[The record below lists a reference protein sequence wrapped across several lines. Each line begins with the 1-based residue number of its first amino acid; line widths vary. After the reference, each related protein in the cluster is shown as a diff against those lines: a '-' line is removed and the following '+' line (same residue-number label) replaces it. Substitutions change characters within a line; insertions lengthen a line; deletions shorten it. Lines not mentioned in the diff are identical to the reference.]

1 MKCNTEFKILL
12 KDLEISR
19 LFSISHP
26 RTVQYI
32 SDCQEILP
40 DTELLNVIL
49 LFFMTRN

>member
-12 KDLEISR
+12 KALEISR

-26 RTVQYI
+26 LTVQYM

-40 DTELLNVIL
+40 DTELLNVVL
-49 LFFMTRN
+49 LIFMTKK